1 MNMPVYDE
9 RPFDKSET
17 AVIHDGQKQ
26 LVHDPPEI
34 RGPDGSPA
42 QSVDRGDQVWTWS
55 ADEHLTGFAVWRE
68 MIWEIYSYRELL
80 GQLVLRDIRIRYK
93 QAIMGFA
100 WALLMPLLI
109 VAAGC
114 LVKIALAHASGGNVD
129 LPRVAGMSIKA
140 LGWAFFAGSIGFA
153 ANSLVS
159 NMALVT
165 KVYFPRELFPFSA
178 VITQWIDTC
187 VGGGF
192 LLVLLAFFANISI
205 SVEWLWAVPVV
216 LLLVAMTTTVALLL
230 SCANVFFRDVKYIVQ
245 IVLTF
250 GIFFTP
256 VFYEPELFGP
266 HGSFIMMLNPL
277 SPILEALRLAI
288 IEKHNLLLPVITEG
302 HDGLRFTTWHI
313 GFLIYSAVI
322 SLGGFLWAWRYFHK
336 MEFVFAEYV

>member
-1 MNMPVYDE
+1 MQVSNE
-9 RPFDKSET
+9 ELANKSGNF
-17 AVIHDGQKQ
+17 AGPNGQ
-26 LVHDPPEI
+26 H
-34 RGPDGSPA
+34 
-42 QSVDRGDQVWTWS
+42 QSGNGQPQARQPHSQSTMSLDRSDQVWTWS
-55 ADEHLTGFAVWRE
+55 ADEHLAGFAVWRE
-68 MIWEIYSYRELL
+68 MIWEICSYRELL

-114 LVKIALAHASGGNVD
+114 LVKIALAHASGDNVD

-153 ANSLVS
+153 ANSLAS
-159 NMALVT
+159 NMSLVT

-178 VITQWIDTC
+178 VITQLIDTC

-192 LLVLLAFFANISI
+192 LLILLGFFARISI
-205 SVEWLWAVPVV
+205 SVHWLWAVPVM
-216 LLLVAMTTTVALLL
+216 LLLIAITAAAALVL

-277 SPILEALRLAI
+277 APILEAFRLAI
-288 IEKHNLLLPVITEG
+288 VEQHNLLLPVVAES
-302 HDGLRFTTWHI
+302 HDGVQFATWHI
-313 GFLIYSAVI
+313 GFLVYSAVI
-322 SLGGFLWAWRYFHK
+322 SVGGFLWAWRYFHK
-336 MEFVFAEYV
+336 MEFLFAEYV